1 MGWQTVAKAVEHDVN
16 NLPLGYL
23 LHQGENSQL
32 LSVLRPNLLKL
43 NAGNG
48 RAPSGMFDVPD
59 RAQDLMH
66 KVDKTYNLWY
76 RIWCDEYI
84 PIIVKRQIW
93 HNEEENLEEN
103 DIVYSK
109 LTDSPLSP
117 NWIIGK
123 IDHTIKSKDGKVRTV
138 GISYKHDTENGER
151 KFRIVERPVRQTVKL
166 MNIDETSLIDDIRKV
181 HEDASKRFDDQKLI
195 REETFDNYL
204 DETFG
209 RDCNIVW
216 KNSCS
221 DIHDK
226 FISNTVRN
234 YPVHNSLFLK
244 QENFAYFVQTDV
256 CYVEHDDEQ
265 NEIIDDDDI
274 NDEFDKQF
282 FSIVD
287 KTDPDAVEFE
297 LVLL

>member
-1 MGWQTVAKAVEHDVN
+1 
-16 NLPLGYL
+16 
-23 LHQGENSQL
+23 
-32 LSVLRPNLLKL
+32 
-43 NAGNG
+43 
-48 RAPSGMFDVPD
+48 
-59 RAQDLMH
+59 
-66 KVDKTYNLWY
+66 
-76 RIWCDEYI
+76 
-84 PIIVKRQIW
+84 
-93 HNEEENLEEN
+93 
-103 DIVYSK
+103 
-109 LTDSPLSP
+109 
-117 NWIIGK
+117 
-123 IDHTIKSKDGKVRTV
+123 
-138 GISYKHDTENGER
+138 
-151 KFRIVERPVRQTVKL
+151 

-256 CYVEHDDEQ
+256 SSDGHDDEQ
-265 NEIIDDDDI
+265 NEIIDDECI

-282 FSIVD
+282 FSIDD